1 MDMTACNYNADA
13 GQDDGSCEYPAEGF
27 DCDGNCLEGTLT
39 SINVEEAIVYSFGT
53 YTYTLVGY
61 GGSWSLIDYSTG
73 LSAGSTA
80 TDDFSGCLVD
90 GCYEISGISG
100 SSGYSFAY
108 TLNGGDMVIPGNA
121 SETGT
126 DLISI
131 GESGCA
137 AFTGCTDT
145 LADNYSDV
153 YVISDN
159 STCEYSVTPGCTDM
173 AACNYNAEAGQ
184 DDGSC
189 EYQEDFDC
197 EGNCLEGVNAPFSME
212 STYYNDGFY
221 GATYTITNTSTGE
234 TVANGPSDA
243 GYWTYSTDDYCMPAG
258 CYEVNVTNGNYD
270 AYDYNWYFGDA
281 TGTTG
286 SSGFANVGGEGLCH
300 TPMVNLFFSELC

>member
-53 YTYTLVGY
+53 YTYTLTGY
-61 GGSWSLIDYSTG
+61 GGSWSLTDVSTG
-73 LSAGSTA
+73 LSAGSTS

-126 DLISI
+126 DFISI

-137 AFTGCTDT
+137 AFTGCTDSA
-145 LADNYSDV
+145 ADNYSEV

-159 STCEYSVTPGCTDM
+159 TLCEYSVVPGCMDM
-173 AACNYNAEAGQ
+173 TACNYNADAGQ

-189 EYQEDFDC
+189 EYPAEGFDC
-197 EGNCLEGVNAPFSME
+197 DGNCLEGTLHLLM
-212 STYYNDGFY
+212 
-221 GATYTITNTSTGE
+221 
-234 TVANGPSDA
+234 
-243 GYWTYSTDDYCMPAG
+243 
-258 CYEVNVTNGNYD
+258 
-270 AYDYNWYFGDA
+270 
-281 TGTTG
+281 
-286 SSGFANVGGEGLCH
+286 
-300 TPMVNLFFSELC
+300 